1 MFNAFKSSISMSLS
15 VSPPPSN
22 RTWKK
27 TTRGIS
33 FQSKEEQKSKLWQYK
48 AK

>member
-1 MFNAFKSSISMSLS
+1 MPLSHQFRCAKAFPRLQVKEG
-15 VSPPPSN
+15 
-22 RTWKK
+22 KK
-27 TTRGIS
+27 PTRDIS